1 MHFSKALTAK
11 LAAAMLVVS
20 ALVTPTLAA
29 NVGTVTSESGLNL
42 RSEANTSASIL
53 SVLPY
58 GTQVDV
64 VSTSADGTWH
74 QVTYLG
80 VTGYV
85 SGDYLSVAAE
95 KVYGQVVT
103 DVLNIRTGPGT
114 DYAVCGSL
122 NNGTVVEVLETIG
135 GIGGWY
141 RIANGYV
148 STDYVA
154 LVDAS
159 VVTGSAKGAALA
171 QYALQFQG
179 YPYVYGG
186 SSPSG
191 FDCSGFVTYVCKQ
204 NGFSVNR
211 TASAQMSNG
220 TVVSR
225 DQLQPGDLVFFNSGN
240 PSKLATHVGIYI
252 GNGQFIHASTP
263 STGVI
268 ISDINSSYYSNSFV
282 GARRLG

>member
-42 RSEANTSASIL
+42 RSEANTSASVL

-64 VSTSADGTWH
+64 VSTSADGAWH

-85 SGDYLSVAAE
+85 SGDYLSVTAE
-95 KVYGQVVT
+95 KVYGQVVA
-103 DVLNIRTGPGT
+103 DSLNVRSGPGT

-122 NNGTVVEVLETIG
+122 SNGTVVEVLETIG
-135 GIGGWY
+135 GVGGWY

-154 LVDAS
+154 LVDPS